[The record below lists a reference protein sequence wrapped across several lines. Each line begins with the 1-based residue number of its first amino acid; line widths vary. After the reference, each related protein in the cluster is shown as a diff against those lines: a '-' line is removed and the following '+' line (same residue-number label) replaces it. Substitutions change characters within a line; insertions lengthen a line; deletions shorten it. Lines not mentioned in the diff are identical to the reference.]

1 MYFMLTHEELSAK
14 KQAVQKHLQFQ
25 HEFKLSKLDQGH
37 KPCLSKHLQFQH
49 EFKQSKLPSFQF
61 EQAFADL
68 QQGQAYKPCE
78 IGHYR
83 REYGLDSEIWEVGT
97 VKVRKV
103 RYSQHIE
110 TSVLLPLCR

>member
-25 HEFKLSKLDQGH
+25 HEFKQSKLEQGY
-37 KPCLSKHLQFQH
+37 KPCL
-49 EFKQSKLPSFQF
+49 QF

-103 RYSQHIE
+103 RNSQHIE
-110 TSVLLPLCR
+110 TSVPLPPCR